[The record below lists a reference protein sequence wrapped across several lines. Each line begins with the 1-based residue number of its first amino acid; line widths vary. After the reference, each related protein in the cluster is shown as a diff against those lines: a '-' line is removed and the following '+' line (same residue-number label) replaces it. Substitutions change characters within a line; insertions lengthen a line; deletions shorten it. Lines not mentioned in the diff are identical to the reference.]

1 MVVLATVWTVTQLI
15 LAKITITGKQFIS
28 LVFIVKLDILLVTI
42 SKTVPLHHTVAWS
55 KH

>member
-15 LAKITITGKQFIS
+15 MAKLTITGKQFIS
-28 LVFIVKLDILLVTI
+28 LVFNAKLDILLVTI
-42 SKTVPLHHTVAWS
+42 SKTVPLHPTVAWS